1 MASFG
6 VRRNPPV
13 PRPMRRLVR
22 TSSNDA
28 LSCPGVDL
36 GTLPRRIREHG
47 CRRHCY
53 SGRSSAIGPTRL
65 DRRHRTQSGCAPCAT
80 FVAERGCREIC
91 DWSIMRP
98 NAHPCAEVKSSRA
111 RAPCFAGGEFSAATV
126 MRNDAQP
133 NYSKRFRT
141 AYGHD
146 RSIAGPPC
154 YTSSTTSPAPP
165 IDRRRIAG
173 SPLTVASVVGR
184 RLPEFPRFANRVKSC
199 VAQART
205 PDLSSATTPYIG
217 RCSKLA
223 PTTAVRLHAL
233 TRYPDRIAAAYGRH
247 RARVATLRLSSTT
260 KSSARTARPHRDAQ
274 SPVTV
279 PKSKATTNG
288 LDQVPASLPDVS
300 PLGSDSAALRYE
312 FRQEKQSRTHRQVA
326 RAKKCTPI
334 AQRLDHST

>member
-1 MASFG
+1 
-6 VRRNPPV
+6 
-13 PRPMRRLVR
+13 MRRLVR

-98 NAHPCAEVKSSRA
+98 N
-111 RAPCFAGGEFSAATV
+111 
-126 MRNDAQP
+126 AQP

-223 PTTAVRLHAL
+223 PTTAVRLHAP